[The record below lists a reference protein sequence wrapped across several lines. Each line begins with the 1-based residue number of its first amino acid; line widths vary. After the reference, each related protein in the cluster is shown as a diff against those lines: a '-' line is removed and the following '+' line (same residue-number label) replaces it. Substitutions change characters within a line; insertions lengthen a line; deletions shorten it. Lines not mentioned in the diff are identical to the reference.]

1 MIDVDDS
8 RQQILFVVGK
18 QTTGVKL
25 KGFWFLYIPN
35 PFSLARDHKLKLKT
49 SPTLTD
55 NVFPDPVCATPTIS
69 NPLRATGHP

>member
-1 MIDVDDS
+1 MIDVDNS
-8 RQQILFVVGK
+8 RQQILFGVGK

-25 KGFWFLYIPN
+25 KDFWFLYILN
-35 PFSLARDHKLKLKT
+35 PFSLAYNHRLKLKN

-69 NPLRATGHP
+69 NPLKATGHP